1 MLALPQLR
9 PKKAARW
16 SEAGDSMPIPSEAVC
31 PTLPSPAPKGL
42 LRCEIRNVAWRPG
55 VVLAGCGL
63 AVAYGPHPPFGH
75 PLPHAG
81 EGIAERGSCWG
92 ERKLPRE
99 GIARRRNRWA
109 RELPGEGAPGEGAA
123 GGRGSCQEREPREGA
138 ARRGSFQERELP
150 GEGAARRG
158 SFQEREQPGEGASRR
173 GSFQERELPGGG
185 AATRGNGHERNRRGE
200 GTAGV

>member
-42 LRCEIRNVAWRPG
+42 LRCEIRSVAWRPG

-92 ERKLPRE
+92 ERKLPRK
-99 GIARRRNRWA
+99 GIARR
-109 RELPGEGAPGEGAA
+109 
-123 GGRGSCQEREPREGA
+123 GS
-138 ARRGSFQERELP
+138 ARRGSCRGERELL
-150 GEGAARRG
+150 GEGVARRG
-158 SFQEREQPGEGASRR
+158 SPEREQPGEGASGR
-173 GSFQERELPGGG
+173 GNCHERELPRQGIATRGNCHERELPREGAATRGSCHERELPREG
-185 AATRGNGHERNRRGE
+185 AATRGNGHEREPPG
-200 GTAGV
+200 